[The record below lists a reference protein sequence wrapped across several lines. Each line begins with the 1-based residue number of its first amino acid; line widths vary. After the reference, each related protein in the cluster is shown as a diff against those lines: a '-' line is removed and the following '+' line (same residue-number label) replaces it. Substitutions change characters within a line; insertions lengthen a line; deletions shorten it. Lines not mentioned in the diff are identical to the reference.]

1 MNKYID
7 VKLPNLQLLSGI
19 LDAPI
24 TFVDL
29 ETTGMVHERNFA
41 IIEIGLVHITP
52 TKIEEKSSLVFP
64 GVRIPSHISEITHI
78 YDDMV
83 KDKPSFDYFA
93 KYMSTVAESHIF
105 CGFNSKTF
113 DSKALEKMLA
123 KNNYHQKF
131 NNQIDF
137 RHVFLRCRKNYQG
150 IHSQAGSLVQACAY
164 HNIFVDGQAHRAGYD
179 IAITAMLA
187 EKMLEKYG
195 FGIVHKEVE
204 KFQDSYIKKQYYQ
217 HIVINRV
224 SPIF

>member
-19 LDAPI
+19 LDTPI

-41 IIEIGLVHITP
+41 IIEIGLVHITQG
-52 TKIEEKSSLVFP
+52 KIEEKSSLVFP
-64 GVRIPSHISEITHI
+64 GCKIPPHISEITHI

-93 KYMSTVAESHIF
+93 KYMATVADSHVF

-113 DSKALEKMLA
+113 DSKALEKMLS
-123 KNNYHQKF
+123 KYKFYQKF
-131 NNQIDF
+131 QNQIDF
-137 RHVFLRCRKNYQG
+137 RHVFLRCRKNFQG

-164 HNIFVDGQAHRAGYD
+164 HNIFVDGQAHRASYD

-187 EKMLEKYG
+187 EKLLEKYG
-195 FGIVHKEVE
+195 FGILHKEVE
-204 KFQDSYIKKQYYQ
+204 KFQDQNIKKQYYQ